1 MRVRKREREEKKS
14 PGGKASLRDFVLLL
28 FLPVNLLNLFPNI
41 SEFMYFLASIS
52 N

>member
-1 MRVRKREREEKKS
+1 MRVREREREEKKS
-14 PGGKASLRDFVLLL
+14 PGGKASLRDFVLL